1 MNKHPLR
8 RILANTLRDAWLLTL
23 GLLAA
28 VAGAIVCGLLPP
40 LVLEDI
46 VDGLTSGGAVSLRLA
61 WLYFGAV
68 AASGLF
74 ETAKE
79 FLITVLGQKITRA
92 LRHAMCAKLSRLPAS
107 YFSAQAPGVTSSRFV
122 NDVDTVEAL
131 FASGVISMA
140 VDVCKVVSILAV
152 IFVKSRGLGLLLV
165 LVTPLLFAMTR
176 VFQKRML
183 RAQVENRVAVGKVSQ
198 HVPET
203 IRNIRMIHT
212 FRKERYM
219 EERYDSAIQESYRAM
234 ERSNFYDAVYSPIIL
249 TVSAAVVAVMM
260 VCSSL
265 GGGMQ
270 AFFGMSVGTAVA
282 VIAYVGKVFEPLE
295 SIGMEIQN
303 IQSAVAGVRRIRE
316 FLEEPEQPAAD
327 GSITLE
333 TLRASGQ
340 PPVQLTDVDF
350 SYDGVQPILNHC
362 GFTVNTGESATLA
375 GRTGAGKST
384 VFKLLLGLY
393 APTAGSVR
401 IFGADAASI
410 PNGVKRKLFGCVEQ
424 SPRLVPGTV
433 AEQITLWDD
442 SISLEQV
449 IAAAAMVGLHETISH
464 LEQGYDTPCTESLFS
479 QGELQLLAIAR
490 AVAADPAILL
500 LDEITANLDVD
511 TERRVLDALQKAAQS
526 RTVLSISHRLYRKTG
541 GQRIQL

>member
-68 AASGLF
+68 AVSGLF

-249 TVSAAVVAVMM
+249 TVSAAVVAV
-260 VCSSL
+260 
-265 GGGMQ
+265 
-270 AFFGMSVGTAVA
+270 
-282 VIAYVGKVFEPLE
+282 
-295 SIGMEIQN
+295 
-303 IQSAVAGVRRIRE
+303 R
-316 FLEEPEQPAAD
+316 PE
-327 GSITLE
+327 
-333 TLRASGQ
+333 
-340 PPVQLTDVDF
+340 
-350 SYDGVQPILNHC
+350 
-362 GFTVNTGESATLA
+362 
-375 GRTGAGKST
+375 K
-384 VFKLLLGLY
+384 
-393 APTAGSVR
+393 
-401 IFGADAASI
+401 
-410 PNGVKRKLFGCVEQ
+410 
-424 SPRLVPGTV
+424 
-433 AEQITLWDD
+433 
-442 SISLEQV
+442 
-449 IAAAAMVGLHETISH
+449 
-464 LEQGYDTPCTESLFS
+464 
-479 QGELQLLAIAR
+479 
-490 AVAADPAILL
+490 
-500 LDEITANLDVD
+500 
-511 TERRVLDALQKAAQS
+511 
-526 RTVLSISHRLYRKTG
+526 
-541 GQRIQL
+541 

>member
-23 GLLAA
+23 ALLAA

-68 AASGLF
+68 AASGRF

-424 SPRLVPGTV
+424 SPAWCPAPWRSRSRCG
-433 AEQITLWDD
+433 
-442 SISLEQV
+442 
-449 IAAAAMVGLHETISH
+449 M
-464 LEQGYDTPCTESLFS
+464 TPS
-479 QGELQLLAIAR
+479 
-490 AVAADPAILL
+490 PW
-500 LDEITANLDVD
+500 
-511 TERRVLDALQKAAQS
+511 S
-526 RTVLSISHRLYRKTG
+526 RS
-541 GQRIQL
+541 